1 MLCLCASHVWQ
12 RIENIGFCSA
22 SNMEKGWAHM
32 LTNFEMSCYYQLC
45 NVFKCMYLSL
55 CTRVSVDWSRASINT
70 LALSS
75 EWPVTSVFLQL
86 NQFWY
91 FWIYW
96 ANSQLCSLSLNY
108 QVNVYVSVFKT
119 IFYSKQDRKPFSDGD
134 LWAIYS
140 WNQLQWLL
148 RNFHHFFFNLDEYQH
163 KWLSGILSKVFKQ
176 WAWPRPLFL
185 AAVAHDV
192 EQVVLWVV
200 VWSPAHHVCIRM
212 CDCTLQQHA
221 LCDVN
226 KTGKASLLSVSS
238 ELKCFWIVCAHWE

>member
-1 MLCLCASHVWQ
+1 MFAQRNCSCGADGAAKWAQAYTIDMWRSHAMDNPSFIPFPWASDEMLARLYRIDSNNNMKDLDSLAHKKVNTFSPYIVPLTRYCELQWNLADMLCLCASHVWQ

-91 FWIYW
+91 F
-96 ANSQLCSLSLNY
+96 
-108 QVNVYVSVFKT
+108 
-119 IFYSKQDRKPFSDGD
+119 
-134 LWAIYS
+134 
-140 WNQLQWLL
+140 
-148 RNFHHFFFNLDEYQH
+148 
-163 KWLSGILSKVFKQ
+163 
-176 WAWPRPLFL
+176 
-185 AAVAHDV
+185 
-192 EQVVLWVV
+192 
-200 VWSPAHHVCIRM
+200 
-212 CDCTLQQHA
+212 
-221 LCDVN
+221 
-226 KTGKASLLSVSS
+226 
-238 ELKCFWIVCAHWE
+238 